1 MPLDK
6 DVQPFHSRVLETFH
20 HPAFSA
26 APVVA
31 APEKKKKERTRMSVN
46 YKKAIS
52 DLIAR
57 LTCLGLYAFL
67 RTTDSMLHTA
77 SQTSLAT
84 L

>member
-31 APEKKKKERTRMSVN
+31 APEKKKKELGCLLTI
-46 YKKAIS
+46 K
-52 DLIAR
+52 R
-57 LTCLGLYAFL
+57 LF
-67 RTTDSMLHTA
+67 
-77 SQTSLAT
+77 QI
-84 L
+84 

>member
-31 APEKKKKERTRMSVN
+31 APEKKKKKKTRMSDN

-57 LTCLGLYAFL
+57 LT
-67 RTTDSMLHTA
+67 
-77 SQTSLAT
+77 
-84 L
+84 

>member
-31 APEKKKKERTRMSVN
+31 APEKKKKKTRMSDN

-57 LTCLGLYAFL
+57 LT
-67 RTTDSMLHTA
+67 
-77 SQTSLAT
+77 
-84 L
+84 

>member
-6 DVQPFHSRVLETFH
+6 DVQHFYSLVLETFH

-31 APEKKKKERTRMSVN
+31 APEKKERKKERTRMSVN

-57 LTCLGLYAFL
+57 LT
-67 RTTDSMLHTA
+67 
-77 SQTSLAT
+77 
-84 L
+84 

>member
-1 MPLDK
+1 M
-6 DVQPFHSRVLETFH
+6 QPFYGHVLETFH

-31 APEKKKKERTRMSVN
+31 APEKKKERTRMSVN

-57 LTCLGLYAFL
+57 LTCLGLCAFL

-77 SQTSLAT
+77 SQTSL
-84 L
+84 LYKLVNCI